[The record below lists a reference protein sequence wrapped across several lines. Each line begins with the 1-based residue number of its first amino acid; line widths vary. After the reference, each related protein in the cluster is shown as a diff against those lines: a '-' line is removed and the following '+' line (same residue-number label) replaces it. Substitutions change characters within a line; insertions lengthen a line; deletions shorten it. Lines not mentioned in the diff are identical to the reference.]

1 MTNFTGANLEGADLM
16 KVNFE
21 WANVKGTNFERANFE
36 GVKFREA
43 HDLTFAHLSKVKTF
57 T

>member
-21 WANVKGTNFERANFE
+21 WANVKGTNFE

-43 HDLTFAHLSKVKTF
+43 HDFTFAHLSKVKTF